1 MKADEYMVLLMAIE
15 EGVKTGFL
23 RMFPDDGGECPDP
36 ILESRM
42 ENQMIDAVTDS
53 ILGWFHIER
62 P

>member
-23 RMFPDDGGECPDP
+23 RIFPDDGECPDP
-36 ILESRM
+36 ILESSM
-42 ENQMIDAVTDS
+42 ENRMIDAVTDS
-53 ILGWFHIER
+53 ILSWFHIER

>member
-23 RMFPDDGGECPDP
+23 RIFPDDGECPDP
-36 ILESRM
+36 ILEASM

-53 ILGWFHIER
+53 ILSWFHIER

>member
-23 RMFPDDGGECPDP
+23 RIFPDEGECPDP
-36 ILESRM
+36 ILESSM
-42 ENQMIDAVTDS
+42 QDKMTDAVTDS
-53 ILGWFHIER
+53 ILAWFHIER